1 MTRAEVSQRTDA
13 HLQALPPDH
22 RRDERPIL
30 VTVVPVVA
38 VVPGDRAR

>member
-13 HLQALPPDH
+13 DLRALPPDH
-22 RRDERPIL
+22 GRDERPL
-30 VTVVPVVA
+30 PVTVVPVVA